1 MISNINLK
9 LKLKKAILLSGDIVC
24 LYLSLFLTLLIR
36 FRSEYDSELLIKHLP
51 HFTVIFIIWLIIIF
65 SFRSYETNKPLLK
78 KYYLFLNIFNI
89 SIINFFLSVLY
100 FYIIP
105 QNLIS
110 PKTILVINI
119 LIFGIIFYAWR
130 SLASKLLYPRT
141 IKRNCLAITNNQD
154 LIKEIFKKPE
164 LELNIK
170 ACVNLETNIIFSN
183 LESIDLNELFTF
195 VKDNKIQTI
204 IIDDNLLLDKH
215 ISREIFKCL
224 ELRVNFIKTTEFYEK
239 FLGKVSITDI
249 DKVWLIN
256 NFNENEK
263 WTFDLIK
270 NFLDRIFSLIFLIPA
285 IILLPFIIILIK
297 IDSRGPI
304 FFTQTRTGKNNK
316 NFLAIK
322 LRTMKVDAEKNGH
335 QWAIKN
341 DPRVTKVGKFLRKT
355 RLDEIPQL
363 FNILRGDMSLVGPR
377 PERPEFIVDLKN
389 EIPFY
394 KERLLAK
401 PGLSGWAQI
410 NYPYGN
416 TVQDALE
423 KLQYDLYYVKNR
435 SFMLDLSIILKT
447 LNTIIRGHGM

>member
-9 LKLKKAILLSGDIVC
+9 LKLRKAILLLGDVVC
-24 LYLSLFLTLLIR
+24 LYFSLFLTLLIR
-36 FRSEYDSELLIKHLP
+36 FRSEFNTELLIKHLP
-51 HFTVIFIIWLIIIF
+51 YFSVIFVFWIIIIF
-65 SFRSYETNKPLLK
+65 SFRSYETNKPLIK
-78 KYYLFLNIFNI
+78 KYNLFLTIFNI

-119 LIFGIIFYAWR
+119 LVFGIIFYAWR
-130 SLASKLLYPRT
+130 SLAGKLLYPRT
-141 IKRNCLAITNNQD
+141 IKKNCLAITSNQD

-170 ACVNLETNIIFSN
+170 ACVNLENNIIFSN

-204 IIDDNLLLDKH
+204 IIDDNLLPNKH

-263 WTFDLIK
+263 WTFDLVK
-270 NFLDRIFSLIFLIPA
+270 NFLDKVFSFIFLIPS

-322 LRTMKVDAEKNGH
+322 LRTMRVDAEKDGH
-335 QWAIKN
+335 QWAVKN
-341 DPRVTKVGKFLRKT
+341 DPRITRVGKFLRKT

-363 FNILRGDMSLVGPR
+363 FNILKGDMSLVGPR

-416 TVQDALE
+416 SVQDALE

-435 SFMLDLSIILKT
+435 TLMLDLSIILKT
-447 LNTIIRGHGM
+447 LNTIIKGHGM

>member
-1 MISNINLK
+1 MNINFK
-9 LKLKKAILLSGDIVC
+9 LKIKKIALLLGDIMS
-24 LYLSLFLTLLIR
+24 LYFALFLTLLIR
-36 FRSEYDSELLIKHLP
+36 FRSGYDNQLFIKHLP
-51 HFTVIFIIWLIIIF
+51 YFTILFCIWLIIIF
-65 SFRSYETNKPLLK
+65 SFRSYETNKALVK
-78 KYYLFLNIFNI
+78 KYNLFLNILNI
-89 SIINFFLSVLY
+89 SIINFFLSVLF

-105 QNLIS
+105 QSLIS

-119 LIFGIIFYAWR
+119 LVFGIIFYLWR
-130 SLASKLLYPRT
+130 TLANKILYPRT
-141 IKRNCLAITNNQD
+141 TKRNCLAITNNQN

-170 ACVNLETNIIFSN
+170 ASVNLDNNIVFSN
-183 LESIDLNELFTF
+183 LESVDLNELFNF
-195 VKDNKIQTI
+195 VKENKIQTI
-204 IIDDNLLLDKH
+204 IIDDELLVNKE
-215 ISREIFKCL
+215 ISRELFKCL
-224 ELRVNFIKTTEFYEK
+224 ELRVGFIRTTEFYEK
-239 FLGKVSITDI
+239 FLGKVSIDNI

-270 NFLDRIFSLIFLIPA
+270 NFLDKVFSFIFLIPST
-285 IILLPFIIILIK
+285 IFLPFIIILIK
-297 IDSRGPI
+297 LDSRGPI
-304 FFTQTRTGKNNK
+304 FFTQIRTGKNNK
-316 NFLAIK
+316 DFLAIK
-322 LRTMKVDAEKNGH
+322 LRTMKVDAEKNGP
-335 QWAIKN
+335 QWATKN
-341 DPRVTKVGKFLRKT
+341 DSRVTKIGKFLRKS

-363 FNILRGDMSLVGPR
+363 FNILKGDMSLVGPR
-377 PERPEFIVDLKN
+377 PERPEFIIDLKN

-435 SFMLDLSIILKT
+435 TFMLDLSIILKT